1 VFTALGLMSAYSWRE
16 RYQFPQG
23 WARRWGPLVA
33 GVILLG
39 WTGSGGGSED
49 GSGSENIDLFGHV
62 AGFIVGIVLG
72 ALAALPACRRL
83 LDRVPQWFAG
93 AAALASIVIAWAFA
107 LRS

>member
-1 VFTALGLMSAYSWRE
+1 MSAYSWRE

-62 AGFIVGIVLG
+62 AGFIVGIVFG
-72 ALAALPACRRL
+72 ALAALPSCRRL
-83 LDRVPQWFAG
+83 LDRVPQWVAG
-93 AAALASIVIAWAFA
+93 GAALASIVIAWAFA